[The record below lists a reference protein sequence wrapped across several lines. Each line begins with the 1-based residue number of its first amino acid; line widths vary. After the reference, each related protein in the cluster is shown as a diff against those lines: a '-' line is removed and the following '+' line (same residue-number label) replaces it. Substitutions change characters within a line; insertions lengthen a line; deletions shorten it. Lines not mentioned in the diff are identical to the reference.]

1 MSFFAPFVAAISY
14 VVERFLWVVVI
25 PISSFFGFEYTP
37 PAVTIA
43 TSTPAV
49 ITIATSSLP
58 IVAPKPPPV
67 KPPVAVVVTPPIPS
81 PPPVVPTPA
90 PKPVLP
96 PVVVPGTVGTT
107 TLAVQSI
114 PLLTGGEVHAGQT
127 VPISYL
133 QITNVGT
140 NGTVLKGF
148 RLSQQGSAPDEAIIG
163 LSTVDDQGGS
173 RGSVGGNEAA
183 TPFKNGVAL
192 APTEAYFAP
201 GQMRLFTIKAMLS
214 HQVSSQIGTQLTV
227 VVSSIEGEAT
237 VQGTFPISGT
247 TWTIA
252 P

>member
-1 MSFFAPFVAAISY
+1 M
-14 VVERFLWVVVI
+14 VVV
-25 PISSFFGFEYTP
+25 PVSSFFGFGHIP

-43 TSTPAV
+43 TSTPV
-49 ITIATSSLP
+49 SIVIATSSLP
-58 IVAPKPPPV
+58 VDTPKPPPV
-67 KPPVAVVVTPPIPS
+67 KPPVVLPPTPT
-81 PPPVVPTPA
+81 PPPVAPIPA
-90 PKPVLP
+90 PKPVPP
-96 PVVVPGTVGTT
+96 PVAVPGTTGAT
-107 TLAVQSI
+107 TLAVQGI
-114 PLLTGGEVHAGQT
+114 PLLTGGEIHAGQT

-148 RLSQQGSAPDEAIIG
+148 RLSQQGSAPDEVIIG

-183 TPFKNGVAL
+183 KLFIKNGSAL
-192 APTEAYFAP
+192 APTDAYFVP

-214 HQVSSQIGTQLTV
+214 HQVSSHVGTQLTI
-227 VVSSIEGEAT
+227 VVSSVESEAT
-237 VQGTFPISGT
+237 TQGTFPISGT